1 MALLPADDRRHYVAW
16 SNYHKEDFAADYWN
30 TLWSFYAE
38 GGFAHVTAYLSEL
51 DLSSFDPKAPPPKT
65 PAFWQIVSVNA
76 APEDADLM
84 DLLDQLKEPMA
95 VTINSLIIQAS
106 GALAEWLSDRRN
118 RRAFPHRLE
127 RCRYVSLRN
136 LDAKD
141 GLWKLKGQRQVVYVR
156 VELNPEQQLQ
166 AARNLAQ
173 QEGSGQCSQ

>member
-1 MALLPADDRRHYVAW
+1 
-16 SNYHKEDFAADYWN
+16 
-30 TLWSFYAE
+30 
-38 GGFAHVTAYLSEL
+38 
-51 DLSSFDPKAPPPKT
+51 
-65 PAFWQIVSVNA
+65 
-76 APEDADLM
+76 M

-136 LDAKD
+136 PDAKD

-156 VELNPEQQLQ
+156 VESNPEQQLQ